1 MRHLLIPALFL
12 PTLLITSA
20 PQGTA
25 TAQGSAPA
33 GGPQLGITQSTRQIR
48 SLPFTIDEP
57 GSYRV
62 VATLT
67 GTAGDSGITVASS
80 DVTINLAGYAL
91 LADPA
96 SLDGI
101 LIEPGNSRVTIRE
114 GNLVGWTN
122 GINGLDG
129 TEIRVTSV
137 NVAQSSANGI
147 TVGRRS
153 RVENCTAVGS
163 GTDGIVASDQGTVS
177 GCAVQGQG
185 AHGIRLGLG
194 GLIIDCQARD
204 CGDAGIQ
211 GGPTSIIR
219 GCRAEQNGDEGIRN
233 VEGGHVVDSIALNNG
248 TVGIRV
254 NGRSIVRGCTAFGNT
269 LRGIEAQD
277 ASMVHA
283 SVATANGQAGVFI
296 NAFGIARDNISHTN
310 QNGVVSRLGIARNN
324 LTIGSLENGI
334 VSHDGD
340 MLQDNLI
347 LRNGLR
353 GILVNS
359 NDTRIENNHLI
370 ENPVGIRALQPTVTI
385 FKNSLSDNTTNF
397 QLGAGTDQGA
407 EIEAG
412 DDDAFGNILN

>member
-1 MRHLLIPALFL
+1 MRHLLL
-12 PTLLITSA
+12 PTLLLPVLFLTHATQAPAA
-20 PQGTA
+20 PQG
-25 TAQGSAPA
+25 
-33 GGPQLGITQSTRQIR
+33 PQLAITQSNRLIH
-48 SLPFTIDEP
+48 SLPFLIDQP

-62 VATLT
+62 VDTLL
-67 GTAGDSGITVASS
+67 GVAGESGITVDAS

-91 LADPA
+91 LGDP
-96 SLDGI
+96 SSVDGI
-101 LIEPGNSRVTIRE
+101 LVQSGRSRITIKE

-122 GINGLDG
+122 GINALSG
-129 TEIRVTSV
+129 TEVRVTNV
-137 NVAQSSANGI
+137 NVADNSGNGI
-147 TVGRRS
+147 TVGPRS
-153 RVENCTAVGS
+153 RVENCTAVGD
-163 GTDGIVASDQGTVS
+163 GIDGIVASDQGTVR

-219 GCRAEQNGDEGIRN
+219 GCRAELNGDEGIRN
-233 VEGGHVVDSIALNNG
+233 VEGGQVLDSIALNND

-254 NGRSIVRGCTAFGNT
+254 NGRSIVRGCTAFGNG

-283 SVATANGQAGVFI
+283 SVANGNGQAGIFI
-296 NAFGIARDNISHTN
+296 NAFGIARDNISHSN
-310 QNGVVSRLGIARNN
+310 QNGVVSRLGIVRNN

-340 MLQDNLI
+340 VVQDNLT

-353 GILVNS
+353 GILVNL
-359 NDTRIENNHLI
+359 NDTRIENNHVI

-385 FKNSLSDNTTNF
+385 FKNSLSDNVTNF
-397 QLGAGTDQGA
+397 QLGALTDQGD

-412 DDDAFGNILN
+412 DDGAFGNVVN